1 MRWDRTPGPQ
11 IRYSLRTAS
20 LRNFVRRFTKSTI
33 ISTVA
38 TLKRKRGGR
47 IASAVTTG
55 KKRKKRL
62 YDEVK
67 TA

>member
-1 MRWDRTPGPQ
+1 
-11 IRYSLRTAS
+11 LRTAS
-20 LRNFVRRFTKSTI
+20 LRIFLRRFTKSTI

-55 KKRKKRL
+55 KMRKKRL
-62 YDEVK
+62 LNEVK
-67 TA
+67 TAKI

>member
-1 MRWDRTPGPQ
+1 M
-11 IRYSLRTAS
+11 RTAS
-20 LRNFVRRFTKSTI
+20 LRIFLRHLTKSTI

-55 KKRKKRL
+55 KMRKKRL
-62 YDEVK
+62 LNEVK